1 MPKKNDTPEEEIFV
15 DKEPK
20 SPWDAKP
27 LTLEG
32 TARLI
37 QLIGGMLGDAA
48 QRAAVQELMEEVDG
62 QTRSRWYA
70 FVGVLGKEQL
80 AELLSIVTGKPA
92 KWVEKSYSLVDASH
106 ALGQFF
112 QNEDLGQV
120 LKNLRPT
127 APNLLNLSEAVGTD
141 GSPEPSTDS
150 SVSTEEA

>member
-1 MPKKNDTPEEEIFV
+1 MPKKNDTPEEELFI
-15 DKEPK
+15 DRPK
-20 SPWDAKP
+20 GPWDAKP

-32 TARLI
+32 TARFI

-48 QRAAVQELMEEVDG
+48 QRAAVQELMTPDE
-62 QTRSRWYA
+62 QPQSRWTA
-70 FVGVLGKEQL
+70 MLGVLGTEQL
-80 AELLSIVTGKPA
+80 TELLSIVTGKSD
-92 KWVEKSYSLVDASH
+92 KWIARNYSLVNASH

-127 APNLLNLSEAVGTD
+127 APGLLSLEAVGTA

-150 SVSTEEA
+150 SPTTEEP